1 MTRTFDAIVIGAGQA
16 GPSLAVRLAQSGR
29 SVAIVERHLVGGTCV
44 NTGCTPT
51 KAMVASASVA
61 SLLRRAGEYGI
72 GLTDRVTVDMA
83 GVKARAARI
92 AAQSRESNEAW
103 LASTAGVTVIRGHAR
118 FVAPFAIEVA
128 GETLGAEHV
137 FLNVGGRA
145 AIPDLP
151 GLDAFDYLTN
161 SSILTLDHVPEHLL
175 VVGGSYIGLEFAQI
189 FRRLGAEVTVIERSA
204 RLLPREDEEVAAAV
218 RAILEG
224 EGIRMRLGAECLSFE
239 RRGGRVA
246 AGLGCGDSPEEEI
259 GSHVLLAVGRRP
271 NTDDLGLD
279 KAGIARDARGY
290 IVVDDRLSTN
300 VPGVWALGDCNGRGA
315 FTHTAYN
322 DYEIVA
328 ENLLDGADRR
338 VTDRFPVYA
347 LYSDPPL
354 GRVGMTEEDARRS
367 GIPYKVATRPMS
379 RVGRAVEKGE
389 TRGLMKVVVDAT
401 SDRLLGAAIL
411 GVGGDEAVHGLLY
424 AMQGGVTAETIRRTT
439 PIHPT
444 VAELFPTLMGQLRPV
459 AGEATSRDG

>member
-51 KAMVASASVA
+51 KAMVASAGAA

-72 GLTDRVTVDMA
+72 GLTGRVTVDMPS
-83 GVKARAARI
+83 VKARAARI

-103 LASTAGVTVIRGHAR
+103 LESSAGVTVIRGHAR
-118 FVAPFAIEVA
+118 FVTPFAVQVA

-145 AIPDLP
+145 AIPDLL
-151 GLDAFDYLTN
+151 GLDAIDYLTN
-161 SSILTLDHVPEHLL
+161 SSILALDHVPEHLL

-218 RAILEG
+218 RSILEG
-224 EGIRMRLGAECLSFE
+224 EGIRMRLGADCLSFE
-239 RRGGRVA
+239 RRGERVA
-246 AGLGCGDSPEEEI
+246 AGLGCGDGPGEEV

-279 KAGIARDARGY
+279 KAGIAQDARGY

-389 TRGLMKVVVDAT
+389 TRGLMKVVVDAA